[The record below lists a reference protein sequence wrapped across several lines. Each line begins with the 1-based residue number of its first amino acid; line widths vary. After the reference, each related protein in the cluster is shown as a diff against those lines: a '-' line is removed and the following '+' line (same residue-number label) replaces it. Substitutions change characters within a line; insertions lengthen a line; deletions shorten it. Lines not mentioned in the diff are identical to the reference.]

1 MVDIGFDGYGIG
13 GLSVGEAPEQT
24 EAALAAAMGSLPA
37 DRPRY
42 LMGVG
47 DPASLM
53 MGIGLGVDMF
63 DCVLPTRLARH
74 GTALTGSG
82 RLAAKA
88 ARSSTEDSSPLDPAC
103 DCPVCARHSRA
114 YIRHLF
120 NVGEPS
126 AGRLVSLHNLA
137 WLSQLVS
144 RARQAVLEGTFARLA
159 AEVAEV
165 WAPRLAPGR

>member
-1 MVDIGFDGYGIG
+1 
-13 GLSVGEAPEQT
+13 
-24 EAALAAAMGSLPA
+24 
-37 DRPRY
+37 
-42 LMGVG
+42 MGVG

-63 DCVLPTRLARH
+63 DCVLPTRLGRH

-88 ARSSTEDSSPLDPAC
+88 ARSSTDSSPLDPAC

-126 AGRLVSLHNLA
+126 AGRLVSLHNLV
-137 WLSQLVS
+137 WLSQLVC

-159 AEVAEV
+159 GEVAEV
-165 WAPRLAPGR
+165 WAPRMAPGRQAEQLG